1 MEERKDTNNP
11 NKQKGET
18 GVSPLSLHNLYSHVK
33 ISVKTLDKII
43 VGLIIALIVTVVI
56 ALSNKGFT
64 VEFDSRGGTAVA
76 IQKHLHGEKIDYSV
90 PEREGY
96 EFTGWA
102 LDEACSILWDPEEEI
117 TGSIKLYACWNN
129 R

>member
-11 NKQKGET
+11 NEQKGET

-43 VGLIIALIVTVVI
+43 VGVI

-129 R
+129 K